1 MNRYEIKRLSSEIFV
16 ITLVSLN
23 FYYYM
28 VGSTSEL
35 LTQVTH
41 SMVIEILLD
50 PVLQRFKHFL
60 VFSCLGFLFFFYR
73 DVKNSSLKC
82 AGF

>member
-23 FYYYM
+23 FYNYV

-35 LTQVTH
+35 LTQVTR
-41 SMVIEILLD
+41 SMVVDIWLD
-50 PVLQRFKHFL
+50 PVLQRFKRFL
-60 VFSCLGFLFFFYR
+60 VFSCLGVFLQR
-73 DVKNSSLKC
+73 C
-82 AGF
+82 

>member
-23 FYYYM
+23 FYNYM

-35 LTQVTH
+35 LTQVTRF
-41 SMVIEILLD
+41 MVVDIWLD

-60 VFSCLGFLFFFYR
+60 VFSCLGFFYR

-82 AGF
+82 AVF